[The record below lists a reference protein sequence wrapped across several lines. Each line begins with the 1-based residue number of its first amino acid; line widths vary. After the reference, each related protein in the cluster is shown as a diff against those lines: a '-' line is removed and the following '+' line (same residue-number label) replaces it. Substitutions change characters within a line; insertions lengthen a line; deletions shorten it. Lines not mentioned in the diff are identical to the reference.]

1 MLAPAPSRSA
11 CVPFVGDGAYARRE
25 ALKDLPLRCA
35 QDFLVFA
42 SKARYAPIPLRLRT
56 FCWGWVLRSQGSS
69 EGSTTALR
77 AGFFGVRF
85 LCSLRPHPAPPAY
98 LLLGMGPTLAGNV
111 GTGWAFALN
120 ARGGSG
126 CRRSYARYGPIPLRL
141 RTFCWG
147 WGLRSQG
154 TLGEAWAFALN
165 ARGGSGCRRSYARS
179 GPIPLRQ
186 RRMPLAQWPNP
197 VPAPVPD
204 KVLPQGSPARF
215 PGKVDGPGRLSA
227 ARNFR
232 QGQGGSGCVYPLR
245 YSPPDP
251 TQ

>member
-1 MLAPAPSRSA
+1 MGPLLAGNVGTGSAFALTREGDQGVDVPMLATDPSRSA
-11 CVPFVGDGAYARRE
+11 SVLFVGDGAYARRE

-35 QDFLVFA
+35 QV
-42 SKARYAPIPLRLRT
+42 
-56 FCWGWVLRSQGSS
+56 
-69 EGSTTALR
+69 
-77 AGFFGVRF
+77 FFGVRF
-85 LCSLRPHPAPPAY
+85 QSSLRPHPAPPAY
-98 LLLGMGPTLAGNV
+98 LLLGMGPALAGNV
-111 GTGWAFALN
+111 GRGLGFRAER
-120 ARGGSG
+120 ARGAG
-126 CRRSYARYGPIPLRL
+126 CRRSYARSGPIPLRL

-154 TLGEAWAFALN
+154 SSEGSTIALRAGFLGVRFQ
-165 ARGGSGCRRSYARS
+165 SS
-179 GPIPLRQ
+179 LR
-186 RRMPLAQWPNP
+186 PH
-197 VPAPVPD
+197 PAPPAQNAAGSMAQ
-204 KVLPQGSPARF
+204 PRSRPSSRQGSQARF